1 MATTK
6 YFRTLIVLVALCYNS
21 EASVQLTS
29 ADSLEIES
37 LETQVSLSRK
47 EVLNKAQESPKKITS
62 FFDQIERINSLEQ
75 QKSRSYILVESGQTV
90 VLSIILIILC
100 IIVVMLLIKQNDTK
114 RLSALKNQERRLSQ
128 ILSRLLPDSAI
139 SNFLQNENLDPVK
152 WKDCTVLFIEVQESV
167 SFGSPKK
174 RVVVM
179 DELFQKAEVLFKE
192 FGLVKIKFS
201 GNQLVAICKRGKQ
214 TPSQQ
219 VNATVSCAIKMRKA
233 VLNIQGHDLG
243 FKAGISYGDVLSGF
257 IGSRRLRFDIWGQ
270 SVSESAVNMQS
281 AKNQK
286 IKVSRY
292 IMRSLDKDQFE
303 IETNLSESSQFFEL

>member
-1 MATTK
+1 MAITK
-6 YFRTLIVLVALCYNS
+6 YFKTLFVLLALCYQS
-21 EASVQLTS
+21 EASGQLTS

-100 IIVVMLLIKQNDTK
+100 IIVVTLLIKRNDTK
-114 RLSALKNQERRLSQ
+114 RLSEVKNQERRLSQ
-128 ILSRLLPDSAI
+128 ILSRLLPASAI

-152 WKDCTVLFIEVQESV
+152 WKDCTVLFIEVQESL

-174 RVVVM
+174 RFVVM

-201 GNQLVAICKRGKQ
+201 GNQLVAICKGGKQ

-219 VNATVSCAIKMRKA
+219 VNATVSCAIKLRKA
-233 VLNIQGHDLG
+233 VFNIQGYDLR

-257 IGSRRLRFDIWGQ
+257 IGTKRLRFDIWGQ
-270 SVSESAVNMQS
+270 SVRESAVNMQS
-281 AKNQK
+281 ANNEK
-286 IKVSRY
+286 IKVSKY

>member
-1 MATTK
+1 MAITK
-6 YFRTLIVLVALCYNS
+6 YFKTLIVLLALCYQS
-21 EASVQLTS
+21 EASGQLSS

-37 LETQVSLSRK
+37 LETQASLSRK
-47 EVLNKAQESPKKITS
+47 EVMNKAQESPKKITS

-100 IIVVMLLIKQNDTK
+100 IIVVMLLIKQNDTN

-128 ILSRLLPDSAI
+128 ILSRILPDSAI

-167 SFGSPKK
+167 SYGSPKK
-174 RVVVM
+174 RFVVM
-179 DELFQKAEVLFKE
+179 DELFQKTEALFKE
-192 FGLVKIKFS
+192 FGLIKIKFS
-201 GNQLVAICKRGKQ
+201 GNQLVAVCKRGKQ
-214 TPSQQ
+214 TPLQQ
-219 VNATVSCAIKMRKA
+219 VNATVSCAIKLRNV

-243 FKAGISYGDVLSGF
+243 FRAGISYGDALSGF
-257 IGSRRLRFDIWGQ
+257 IGTKRRRFDIWGQ
-270 SVSESAVNMQS
+270 SVSESAMYMQS
-281 AKNQK
+281 ANNEK
-286 IKVSRY
+286 IKVSKY
-292 IMRSLDKDQFE
+292 IMRSLNKDQFK

>member
-1 MATTK
+1 MAITK
-6 YFRTLIVLVALCYNS
+6 YFKTLIVLVALCCQS
-21 EASVQLTS
+21 EASGQLTS

-128 ILSRLLPDSAI
+128 ILSRILPDSAI

-174 RVVVM
+174 RFVVM

-201 GNQLVAICKRGKQ
+201 GNQLVAICKSGKQ

-219 VNATVSCAIKMRKA
+219 VNATVSCAIKLRKA
-233 VLNIQGHDLG
+233 VFNIQGYDLR

-257 IGSRRLRFDIWGQ
+257 IGTKRLRFDIWGQ
-270 SVSESAVNMQS
+270 SVRESAVNMQS
-281 AKNQK
+281 ANNEK
-286 IKVSRY
+286 IKVSKY
-292 IMRSLDKDQFE
+292 IMRSLDKNQFE

>member
-1 MATTK
+1 MAITK
-6 YFRTLIVLVALCYNS
+6 YFKTLIVLVALCYQS
-21 EASVQLTS
+21 EASGQLTS

-75 QKSRSYILVESGQTV
+75 QKSRSYILVESVQTV

-100 IIVVMLLIKQNDTK
+100 IIVIMLLIKQNDTK
-114 RLSALKNQERRLSQ
+114 RLSEVKNQERRLSQ
-128 ILSRLLPDSAI
+128 ILSRILPDSAI

-152 WKDCTVLFIEVQESV
+152 WKDCTVLFIEVQESL

-174 RVVVM
+174 RFVVI

-219 VNATVSCAIKMRKA
+219 VNATVSCAMELRK
-233 VLNIQGHDLG
+233 VVFNIQGHDLG

-270 SVSESAVNMQS
+270 SVRESAVNMQS
-281 AKNQK
+281 ANNEK
-286 IKVSRY
+286 IKVSKY
-292 IMRSLDKDQFE
+292 IMRSLDKIQFE

>member
-1 MATTK
+1 MAITK
-6 YFRTLIVLVALCYNS
+6 YFKTLIVLVALCYQS
-21 EASVQLTS
+21 EVSGQLSS

-100 IIVVMLLIKQNDTK
+100 IIVVMLLIKQNDTN

-128 ILSRLLPDSAI
+128 ILSRILPDSAI
-139 SNFLQNENLDPVK
+139 SNFLQNENPDPVK

-167 SFGSPKK
+167 SYGSPKK
-174 RVVVM
+174 RFVVM
-179 DELFQKAEVLFKE
+179 DELFQKTEALFKE
-192 FGLVKIKFS
+192 FGLIKIKFS
-201 GNQLVAICKRGKQ
+201 GNQLVAVCKRGKQ
-214 TPSQQ
+214 TPLQQ
-219 VNATVSCAIKMRKA
+219 VNATVSCAIKLRNV

-243 FKAGISYGDVLSGF
+243 FRAGISYGDALSGF
-257 IGSRRLRFDIWGQ
+257 IGTKRRRFDIWGQ
-270 SVSESAVNMQS
+270 SVSESAMYMQS
-281 AKNQK
+281 ANNEK
-286 IKVSRY
+286 IKVSKY
-292 IMRSLDKDQFE
+292 IMRSLNKDQFE

>member
-1 MATTK
+1 MAITK
-6 YFRTLIVLVALCYNS
+6 YFNTFIVLVALCYQS
-21 EASVQLTS
+21 EASGQLTS

-75 QKSRSYILVESGQTV
+75 QKSRSYILVESSQTV
-90 VLSIILIILC
+90 VRSIILIILC
-100 IIVVMLLIKQNDTK
+100 IIVIMLLIKQNDTK
-114 RLSALKNQERRLSQ
+114 RLSTLKNQEGRLSQ
-128 ILSRLLPDSAI
+128 ILRRLLPDSAI

-167 SFGSPKK
+167 SFGSQKK
-174 RVVVM
+174 RFVVM
-179 DELFQKAEVLFKE
+179 GELVQKAEALFKE
-192 FGLVKIKFS
+192 FGLIKIKFS
-201 GNQLVAICKRGKQ
+201 GNQLVAISKRGKQ

-219 VNATVSCAIKMRKA
+219 VNATVSCAIKLRKA

-257 IGSRRLRFDIWGQ
+257 IGTKRLRFDIWGQ

-281 AKNQK
+281 ANNEK
-286 IKVSRY
+286 IKVSKY

-303 IETNLSESSQFFEL
+303 IQTNLSESSQLFEL

>member
-1 MATTK
+1 MAITK
-6 YFRTLIVLVALCYNS
+6 YFKTLIVLVALCYQS
-21 EASVQLTS
+21 EVSGQLSS

-100 IIVVMLLIKQNDTK
+100 IIVVMLLIKQNDTN

-128 ILSRLLPDSAI
+128 ILSRILPDSAI

-167 SFGSPKK
+167 SYWSPKK
-174 RVVVM
+174 RFVVM
-179 DELFQKAEVLFKE
+179 DELFQKTEALFKE
-192 FGLVKIKFS
+192 FGLIKVKFS
-201 GNQLVAICKRGKQ
+201 GNQLVAVCKRGKQ
-214 TPSQQ
+214 TPLQQ
-219 VNATVSCAIKMRKA
+219 VNATVSCAIKLRNV

-243 FKAGISYGDVLSGF
+243 FRAGISYGDVLSGF
-257 IGSRRLRFDIWGQ
+257 IGSKRLRFDIWGQ
-270 SVSESAVNMQS
+270 SVSESAMYMQS
-281 AKNQK
+281 ANNEK
-286 IKVSRY
+286 IKVSKY
-292 IMRSLDKDQFE
+292 IMRSLNKDQFE

>member
-1 MATTK
+1 MAITK
-6 YFRTLIVLVALCYNS
+6 YFNTFIVLVALCYQS
-21 EASVQLTS
+21 EASGQLTS

-75 QKSRSYILVESGQTV
+75 QKSRSYILVESSQTV

-100 IIVVMLLIKQNDTK
+100 IIVIMLLIKQNDTK
-114 RLSALKNQERRLSQ
+114 RLSALKNQEGRLSQ
-128 ILSRLLPDSAI
+128 ILRRLLPDSAI

-174 RVVVM
+174 RFVVM
-179 DELFQKAEVLFKE
+179 GELVQKAEALFKE
-192 FGLVKIKFS
+192 FGLIKIKFS
-201 GNQLVAICKRGKQ
+201 GNQLVAISKRGKQ

-219 VNATVSCAIKMRKA
+219 VNATVSCAIKLRKA

-257 IGSRRLRFDIWGQ
+257 IGTKRLRFDIWGQ

-281 AKNQK
+281 ANNEK
-286 IKVSRY
+286 IKVSKY

-303 IETNLSESSQFFEL
+303 IQTNLSESSQLFEL

>member
-1 MATTK
+1 MAITK
-6 YFRTLIVLVALCYNS
+6 YFRTLIVLVALCCQS
-21 EASVQLTS
+21 ETSGQLTS

-47 EVLNKAQESPKKITS
+47 EVLNKAQESPKKISS

-114 RLSALKNQERRLSQ
+114 RLSEVKNQERRLSQ
-128 ILSRLLPDSAI
+128 ILSRILPDSAI

-174 RVVVM
+174 RFVVM

-219 VNATVSCAIKMRKA
+219 VNATVSCAIKLRKFL
-233 VLNIQGHDLG
+233 LNFQGNDLG

-270 SVSESAVNMQS
+270 SVRESAVNMQS
-281 AKNQK
+281 ANNEK
-286 IKVSRY
+286 IKVSKY
-292 IMRSLDKDQFE
+292 IMRSLDKNQFE
-303 IETNLSESSQFFEL
+303 IGTNLSESSQFFEL

>member
-1 MATTK
+1 MAITK
-6 YFRTLIVLVALCYNS
+6 YFNTFIVLVALCYQS
-21 EASVQLTS
+21 EASGQLTS

-62 FFDQIERINSLEQ
+62 FFDQIERINSLER
-75 QKSRSYILVESGQTV
+75 QKSRSYILVESSQTV
-90 VLSIILIILC
+90 VRSIILIILC
-100 IIVVMLLIKQNDTK
+100 IIVIMLLIKQNDTK
-114 RLSALKNQERRLSQ
+114 RLSALKNQEGRLSQ
-128 ILSRLLPDSAI
+128 ILRRLLPDSAI
-139 SNFLQNENLDPVK
+139 SNFLQNENLEPVK

-167 SFGSPKK
+167 SFGSQKK
-174 RVVVM
+174 RFVVM
-179 DELFQKAEVLFKE
+179 GELVQKAEALFKE
-192 FGLVKIKFS
+192 FGLIKIKFS
-201 GNQLVAICKRGKQ
+201 GNQLVAISKRGKQ

-219 VNATVSCAIKMRKA
+219 VNATVSCAIKLRKA

-257 IGSRRLRFDIWGQ
+257 IGTKRLRFDIWGQ

-281 AKNQK
+281 ANNEK
-286 IKVSRY
+286 IKVSKY

-303 IETNLSESSQFFEL
+303 IQTNLSESSQLFEL

>member
-1 MATTK
+1 MAITK
-6 YFRTLIVLVALCYNS
+6 YFNTFIVLVAFCYQS
-21 EASVQLTS
+21 EASGQLTS

-75 QKSRSYILVESGQTV
+75 QKSRSYILVESSQTV
-90 VLSIILIILC
+90 VRSIILIILC
-100 IIVVMLLIKQNDTK
+100 IIVIMLLIKQNDTK
-114 RLSALKNQERRLSQ
+114 RLSALKNQEGRLSQ
-128 ILSRLLPDSAI
+128 ILRRLLPDSAI

-174 RVVVM
+174 RFVVM
-179 DELFQKAEVLFKE
+179 GELVQKAEALFKE
-192 FGLVKIKFS
+192 FGLIKIKFS
-201 GNQLVAICKRGKQ
+201 GNQLVAISKRGKQ

-219 VNATVSCAIKMRKA
+219 VNATVSCAIKLRKA

-257 IGSRRLRFDIWGQ
+257 IGTKRLRFDIWGQ

-281 AKNQK
+281 ANNEK
-286 IKVSRY
+286 IKVSKY

-303 IETNLSESSQFFEL
+303 IQTNLSESSQLFEL